1 MCVVADADPPRD
13 RISVSVFQRIRETIV
28 MYSELGKIRLGSM
41 VVATTMVGYYMAP
54 FSAFNLTR

>member
-1 MCVVADADPPRD
+1 MPTPPRD
-13 RISVSVFQRIRETIV
+13 RTSVSVFQRIRETIV